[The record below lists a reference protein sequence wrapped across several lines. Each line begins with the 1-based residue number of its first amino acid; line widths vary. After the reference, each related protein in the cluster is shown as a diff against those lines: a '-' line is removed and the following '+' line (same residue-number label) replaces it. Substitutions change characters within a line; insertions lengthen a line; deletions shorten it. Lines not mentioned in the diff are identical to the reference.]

1 MESLKKTFS
10 LFVFAF
16 LALAAFWIEKKMSCG
31 HFIDI
36 LSYRYCFFIIPA
48 LFAVWL
54 LVFCHVRAALWRWC
68 VFAASYAIW
77 FCLSYFFWL
86 CLNDFSLGTIFGLGY
101 FFMLLGFVLNLF
113 SLDIDTYFNYQILIT
128 ILALCIASL
137 YALFIVENIAVKKL
151 FRLSFRKI
159 DWIMLFSYP
168 VLIALFSVPAQFI
181 VILTNFGADY
191 LDRLLQ
197 IDSYFFSGTIIFGY
211 MMTEGLLFI
220 RGTKSLLEIK

>member
-77 FCLSYFFWL
+77 FCLSYFF
-86 CLNDFSLGTIFGLGY
+86 I
-101 FFMLLGFVLNLF
+101 LLGFVLNLF
-113 SLDIDTYFNYQILIT
+113 SLDDTYFNYQILIT

-181 VILTNFGADY
+181 VILTNLGADY